1 MRADIFT
8 RGIQMLKSIFTRYIA
23 AFMTI
28 IVVSFAVLAILVG
41 TMISSHSIDEK
52 RTVTTESSI
61 TVKNFF
67 ENELSQSETN
77 DIQHFIYYNY
87 ANLRR
92 TLTLFT
98 SYEQG
103 LVLILTDI
111 NGKVLITD
119 RLADSEYVDAHIPQE
134 IVDEVLKKGKLNATS
149 NMGGLFSQKQI
160 FNAITVS
167 NKIGSDCAII
177 FAISTEASLTHLSEN
192 LIKAVITSMLWVML
206 AALIVVYI
214 LSERITAPLKRISK
228 AAKEFAKGNFKVRV
242 PVKGNDEISQLS
254 ESFNN
259 MACDLENH
267 EKTRSAFIANISH
280 DLRTPM
286 TSISGFIDGMLD
298 GAIPPEKHEHYL
310 KIVASEVKRLS
321 RLVSSLLEISKFEAG
336 EKKLVYSEFDIC
348 EMARQIVL
356 SFEKKID
363 EKRLIVD
370 FDCDDF
376 NLNVNADKDS
386 IHQIL
391 YNLCDNAVKFSKEG
405 GKYIISIKQKG
416 KRVFVSVYN
425 EGQGIS
431 PDDLPFIFDRFY
443 KSDKSR
449 GLDKT
454 GVGLGLFIS
463 KTIIEAH
470 NQEIWAKSAYGEYCE
485 FVFTL
490 EKA

>member
-1 MRADIFT
+1 MF
-8 RGIQMLKSIFTRYIA
+8 KSIFTKYIA

-28 IVVSFAVLAILVG
+28 IIVSFAILAFIAGSLI
-41 TMISSHSIDEK
+41 TSYSEDERIS
-52 RTVTTESSI
+52 VTTEASK
-61 TVKNFF
+61 TVKEYL
-67 ENELSQSETN
+67 ENEMTQVDAMDLQVF
-77 DIQHFIYYNY
+77 IFQHY

-98 SYEQG
+98 SYEKD
-103 LVLILTDI
+103 LMILITDLDG
-111 NGKVLITD
+111 NVLITD
-119 RLADSEYVDAHIPQE
+119 KLTESEYVKAVIPKDNIDKALETSAQS
-134 IVDEVLKKGKLNATS
+134 GKS
-149 NMGGLFSQKQI
+149 DFGGLFKSKQLYH
-160 FNAITVS
+160 AIPLSSITSTNCGV
-167 NKIGSDCAII
+167 I
-177 FAISTEASLTHLSEN
+177 FAISTTSSLSSLSEI
-192 LIKAVITSMLWVML
+192 LIRTVITAMLWVMF
-206 AALIVVYI
+206 AALLTVYFI
-214 LSERITAPLKRISK
+214 SEKITAPLKKISK

-242 PVKGNDEISQLS
+242 PVHGNDEIAQLS

-259 MACDLENH
+259 MAEDLENY
-267 EKTRSAFIANISH
+267 EKTRSSFIANISH

-286 TSISGFIDGMLD
+286 TSISGFIDGILA
-298 GAIPPEKHEHYL
+298 GAIPPEKHNYYL
-310 KIVASEVKRLS
+310 SIVATEVKRLS

-336 EKKLVYSEFDIC
+336 EKKLTMTEFDIC
-348 EMARQIVL
+348 EMARQIVI

-363 EKRLIVD
+363 EKMLDVD

-376 NLNVNADKDS
+376 NISVKADKDS

-391 YNLCDNAVKFSKEG
+391 YNICDNAVKFSRER

-416 KRVFVSVYN
+416 KQVFVSVYN
-425 EGQGIS
+425 EGQGIDA
-431 PDDLPFIFDRFY
+431 DDLPFIFDRFY

-454 GVGLGLFIS
+454 GVGLGLYIS

-470 NQEIWAKSAYGEYCE
+470 GQDIWAKSAYGEYCE